1 MIKQKNIDR
10 LKFYYIDENYAN
22 FLRSKYDKRV
32 PNTKGENYKYDKFFI
47 GVVLRVNNWE
57 YFAPVSSYKQ
67 DNALTFNI
75 KDTDGDFI
83 ASVRPNYMFP
93 VVKGVCKPVVIK
105 SFKGFYKYLLQE
117 ELRYCNKHR
126 GEICDMANK
135 IYSKKTIYNYSSSE
149 ERKMYDAMCCNF
161 KWLEHGAKAFLDKD
175 SANLSAEEKALIE
188 KYPIDAAKLLQIK
201 RVQESIIN
209 KDGRKVTLENC
220 VRANI
225 KFAPEIYGREWSDKI
240 TREDR
245 QMKKQKAQ
253 EKMTHKTNA
262 SQPKT
267 QEKIVTKNAVRSPK
281 NFSKKRP
288 YNSK

>member
-1 MIKQKNIDR
+1 MIKQKKIDR
-10 LKFYYIDENYAN
+10 LKFYYIDENYAD

-75 KDTDGDFI
+75 RDAEGDPI

-93 VVKGVCKPVVIK
+93 VVKGVYKPVIIK
-105 SFKGFYKYLLQE
+105 NFKGFYKYFLQE

-126 GEICDMANK
+126 AEICDIANNV
-135 IYSKKTIYNYSSSE
+135 YNKKTIYNYSSSE

-175 SANLSAEEKALIE
+175 SANLSTDEKSLIE

-209 KDGRKVTLENC
+209 KDGKKVTLENC
-220 VRANI
+220 IRANI
-225 KFAPEIYGREWSDKI
+225 KFAPEIYGQEWSDKI
-240 TREDR
+240 TQEDR
-245 QMKKQKAQ
+245 QIKKQKTQ
-253 EKMTHKTNA
+253 EKTIQKITVP
-262 SQPKT
+262 QPKT
-267 QEKIVTKNAVRSPK
+267 QEKNVKKAVVRSPK
-281 NFSKKRP
+281 NTPKKRP
-288 YNSK
+288 YNGK